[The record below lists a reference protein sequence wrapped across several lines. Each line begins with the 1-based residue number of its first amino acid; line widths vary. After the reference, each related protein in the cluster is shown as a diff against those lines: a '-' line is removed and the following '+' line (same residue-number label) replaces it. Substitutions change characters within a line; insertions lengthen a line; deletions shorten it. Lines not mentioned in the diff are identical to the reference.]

1 MTTGQQPARGERVSM
16 LSLIGLIVVIWFII
30 EHLQNL

>member
-1 MTTGQQPARGERVSM
+1 M